1 MADAAAK
8 PPDQLAAS
16 IGHSFSSDEHLSRA
30 LTHSSYGPNHGRSK
44 PRNFERLEFLGD
56 RVLGLVIAEL
66 LFERF
71 PETDEGGLAKRLN
84 ALVRKET
91 CAHVAEKIDLGAYL
105 LMSPGEVEAG
115 GRAKMAILGNA
126 CEALIGALYLDGGL
140 EVARRFV
147 ETNWVKLIDD
157 VENAPQDAKTA
168 LQEWAQAR
176 GIEPPTYKVK
186 RREGPDHA
194 PVFTMTVALKDKD
207 PADGSGTSKRHAEQA
222 AAETMLRRLGVW
234 QND

>member
-1 MADAAAK
+1 MAGSAAK
-8 PPDQLAAS
+8 PPDELAAS
-16 IGHSFSSDEHLSRA
+16 IGHRFSSDEYLLRA
-30 LTHSSYGPNHGRSK
+30 LTHSSYGPNHSRAK

-66 LFERF
+66 LYDRF

-91 CAHVAEKIDLGAYL
+91 CAHVAENIDLGAYL

-140 EVARRFV
+140 EAARGFV
-147 ETNWVKLIDD
+147 ESNWVKLIDD

-194 PVFTMTVALKDKD
+194 PVFTMTVTLKDKD
-207 PADGSGTSKRHAEQA
+207 PADGVGTSKRHAEQA
-222 AAETMLRRLGVW
+222 AAEAILRREGVW
-234 QND
+234 RND

>member
-1 MADAAAK
+1 LAGATAK
-8 PPDQLAAS
+8 SPDQLAAS
-16 IGHSFSSDEHLSRA
+16 IGHRFSSDEYLLRA
-30 LTHSSYGPNHGRSK
+30 LTHSSYGANHGREK

-56 RVLGLVIAEL
+56 RVLGLVIADL
-66 LFERF
+66 LFVRF

-91 CAHVAEKIDLGAYL
+91 CALVAEKIDLGAYL

-140 EVARRFV
+140 EVARGFI
-147 ETNWVKLIDD
+147 ETNWLKLIDD

-176 GIEPPTYKVK
+176 GVEPPTYKVK

-194 PVFTMTVALKDKD
+194 PVFTMAVTLKDRV
-207 PADGSGTSKRHAEQA
+207 PAEGVGTSKRIAEQA
-222 AAETMLRRLGVW
+222 AAEAMLRREGVW
-234 QND
+234 CND